1 MPTYV
6 RPGWPDPVLR
16 DRAGIVIDYGSR
28 WNESGPPADT
38 YSIDSHPERF
48 APLHLVA
55 DALIEHLVQT
65 YDVKASRDALHARD
79 FLRHPDLE
87 RVTRLTP
94 NHWAAAPLTFGF
106 TTYPGL
112 ILHAGLVHDFT
123 YPTCGCDACDE
134 TAVGQVELLDLAAPI
149 LRRRPV
155 TGEAVQRPD
164 PGLLR
169 LLDTLEH
176 VPVLLLGRRGNVLA
190 RNQLLQAV
198 LGRPVEPGTSFIRY
212 MLQDPRAHLAGT
224 YRQLREFAASATD
237 AVGGHVDVLVNNAG
251 IYPAT
256 LTEDLPDDELDA
268 MLAVNVRAPH
278 VLVGALAPAMAE
290 RGSGAIVNIGSWMA
304 RIGSPFAAM
313 YTATKAADEQL
324 TRAWAAEYGPRGVR
338 VNAVAPG
345 ATLTPGNEAA
355 RSVLDAMT
363 ATTPAGKVI
372 APQDIANGV
381 LFLASDDAAMIHGIT
396 LYVDG
401 GITTT
406 RLA

>member
-1 MPTYV
+1 MTRTPMTSADPHDSSQLTHLGRLASRTAIVTGSTSGIGAAIARTLAAEGARVVVSGRDHARGQAMVKEIEGRGGQATYV
-6 RPGWPDPVLR
+6 GVD
-16 DRAGIVIDYGSR
+16 
-28 WNESGPPADT
+28 
-38 YSIDSHPERF
+38 
-48 APLHLVA
+48 
-55 DALIEHLVQT
+55 
-65 YDVKASRDALHARD
+65 
-79 FLRHPDLE
+79 
-87 RVTRLTP
+87 
-94 NHWAAAPLTFGF
+94 
-106 TTYPGL
+106 
-112 ILHAGLVHDFT
+112 
-123 YPTCGCDACDE
+123 
-134 TAVGQVELLDLAAPI
+134 
-149 LRRRPV
+149 
-155 TGEAVQRPD
+155 
-164 PGLLR
+164 
-169 LLDTLEH
+169 
-176 VPVLLLGRRGNVLA
+176 
-190 RNQLLQAV
+190 
-198 LGRPVEPGTSFIRY
+198 
-212 MLQDPRAHLAGT
+212 LAGT

-256 LTEDLPDDELDA
+256 LTEDLPDDDLDA
-268 MLAVNVRAPH
+268 MLSINVRAPH

-363 ATTPAGKVI
+363 STTPAGKVI